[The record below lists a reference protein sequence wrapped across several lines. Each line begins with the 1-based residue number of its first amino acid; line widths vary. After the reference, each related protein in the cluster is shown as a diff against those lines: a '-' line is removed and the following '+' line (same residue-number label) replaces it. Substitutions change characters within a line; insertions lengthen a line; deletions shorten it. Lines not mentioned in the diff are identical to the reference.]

1 MTNTFAQ
8 LYSKNKVAQR
18 DIQTLEPEQA
28 IVLPQDG
35 ATSNSSDV
43 ENIGRIYQIYDVGK
57 DVVLSSE
64 ANNIKAHIA
73 SRYYRGNTEMP
84 ANYVFENFAKNNV
97 SETKQIV
104 DMWETMWPEVRDF
117 YPDLIENNKIQT
129 ILQFTDSEGKQTE
142 DTTLSTYQYIDA
154 LATILGKAT
163 GIEDIRSQTYG
174 VRKLGM
180 IKPKSARKYVD
191 PPVTSSSRS
200 SLPNW
205 SEVTQHMN
213 TVFRDST
220 FEGNL
225 KEFFNNPSKKLT
237 NNHHR
242 MLRAMHRTY
251 PIGMGYTFDQWMQ
264 ALKLIYQTDAYLGVS
279 PQRSYSGERSPY
291 FQYPSNTPRLARYRD

>member
-1 MTNTFAQ
+1 MNTYNQ
-8 LYSKNKVAQR
+8 LYGKTKIAER
-18 DIQTLEPEQA
+18 DIQTLIPEQA
-28 IVLPQDG
+28 IIQPEDG
-35 ATSNSSDV
+35 AVTNSKDV
-43 ENIGRIYQIYDVGK
+43 ENIGRTYQIYDVGK

-84 ANYVFENFAKNNV
+84 ANYLFENFAKNNV

-117 YPDLIENNKIQT
+117 YPDLVDNPKVQT
-129 ILQFTDSEGKQTE
+129 VLQFTDENGKQTK

-154 LATILGKAT
+154 LATILGRAT
-163 GIEDIRSQTYG
+163 GIKDIRSQTYG

-180 IKPKSARKYVD
+180 VKPKSARKYVD
-191 PPVTSSSRS
+191 PPITASSKST
-200 SLPNW
+200 LPNW
-205 SEVTQHMN
+205 GDVSQHMN
-213 TVFRDST
+213 MVFRDST
-220 FEGNL
+220 FEKNL
-225 KEFFNNPSKKLT
+225 KDYFANPSKKLT
-237 NNHHR
+237 NNHQR

-264 ALKLIYQTDAYLGVS
+264 ALKLIYQTDAYLGMT
-279 PQRSYSGERSPY
+279 PQRSYSGARSPY